1 LFCRLYVETYYKWA
15 KREEKSQYHIKP
27 ISKTREEKK
36 GAQLNLH
43 IRASPHHR
51 QEPTGQ
57 SRAEGE
63 APRARLRPRH
73 TRAPG
78 SATWPH
84 SPLGGTFN
92 EVEGGAGVYSR
103 NIP

>member
-1 LFCRLYVETYYKWA
+1 METYYKWA

-43 IRASPHHR
+43 IRASKHRR
-51 QEPTGQ
+51 QEAGLAHDPQAKAG
-57 SRAEGE
+57 
-63 APRARLRPRH
+63 PRVRH
-73 TRAPG
+73 PGCARAPG
-78 SATWPH
+78 SSTWPH

-92 EVEGGAGVYSR
+92 EVEGGAGVYSG
-103 NIP
+103 NIPPN